1 MFYWQLFMGLLLF
14 SFALSCVSQFAQFYQ
29 MTLDQIESNK
39 LREMLSSTVKAS
51 LLSPGG
57 SGRLVLPPPTPKTR
71 RKDSPKNSKKTILT
85 PLKSSTTKNEKVAE
99 KKNTED

>member
-1 MFYWQLFMGLLLF
+1 MFYWQMFMGLLLL
-14 SFALSCVSQFAQFYQ
+14 SFALSCISQFAQFYQ

-57 SGRLVLPPPTPKTR
+57 SGRLVMPPPTPKPR
-71 RKDSPKNSKKTILT
+71 QKNSPKNMKNNKKSILLPIKPT
-85 PLKSSTTKNEKVAE
+85 LVKNDKLSE
-99 KKNTED
+99 